1 MASNR
6 KGLLFLI
13 PRNLRNEARCGNI
26 YLEKI
31 MSNTPSNATQPS
43 ESASI
48 LTVVLVG
55 IAAGFLS
62 GMFGV
67 GGGILI
73 VPGLVLVAKMDQRI
87 AHGTSLAAVLPISAA
102 SLVTYW
108 SHDHVDWRVG
118 MCLAAGA
125 LVGAVLGTKLLHVLP
140 HRTLAIAFAGIL
152 LVTAIRLFL
161 PIESGVREV
170 LTVGH
175 IVALVAIGVATGIL
189 AGLLGVGGGV
199 IMVPAMMMLRHLPSA
214 MAKGTSVSVIIPT
227 SLMGTYRNRTKKTVD
242 LRAAAAVGLAGIPS
256 AIVGGWISARM
267 SDTVSNVLFASLL
280 LVVAVRL
287 VLQIRSDDKAG
298 VVH

>member
-1 MASNR
+1 
-6 KGLLFLI
+6 
-13 PRNLRNEARCGNI
+13 
-26 YLEKI
+26 
-31 MSNTPSNATQPS
+31 MSNTHSNVAKSS
-43 ESASI
+43 ESAPI

-73 VPGLVLVAKMDQRI
+73 VPGLVLIAKVDQRI

-102 SLVTYW
+102 SLVSYW

-118 MCLAAGA
+118 LCLATGA
-125 LVGAVLGTKLLHVLP
+125 LVGAVLGTKLLNIVP
-140 HRTLAIAFAGIL
+140 HRVLAIAFAGIL
-152 LVTAIRLFL
+152 LVTAVRLFL
-161 PIESGVREV
+161 PIESGTRGV
-170 LTVGH
+170 LTVGN

-189 AGLLGVGGGV
+189 AGLLGVGGGI
-199 IMVPAMMMLRHLPSA
+199 IMVPAMMMLLHLPSA

-227 SLMGTYRNRTKKTVD
+227 SLMGTYRNRTKKNVD
-242 LRAAAAVGLAGIPS
+242 LRAAAAVGLSGIPS

-280 LVVAVRL
+280 VVVAIRL

-298 VVH
+298 IVH

>member
-1 MASNR
+1 
-6 KGLLFLI
+6 
-13 PRNLRNEARCGNI
+13 
-26 YLEKI
+26 
-31 MSNTPSNATQPS
+31 MSNTHSNVAKSS
-43 ESASI
+43 ESVPI

-55 IAAGFLS
+55 MAAGFLS

-102 SLVTYW
+102 SMVSYW

-118 MCLAAGA
+118 LCLTAGA
-125 LVGAVLGTKLLHVLP
+125 LVGAVLGTKLLNILP
-140 HRTLAIAFAGIL
+140 HRVLAIAFAGIL

-161 PIESGVREV
+161 PIESGTRGV
-170 LTVGH
+170 LTVGS
-175 IVALVAIGVATGIL
+175 IIALIAIGVATGIL
-189 AGLLGVGGGV
+189 AGLLGVGGGI
-199 IMVPAMMMLRHLPSA
+199 IMVPAMMMMLHLPAA
-214 MAKGTSVSVIIPT
+214 MAKGTSVLVIIPT
-227 SLMGTYRNRTKKTVD
+227 SLMGTYRNRTKKNVD
-242 LRAAAAVGLAGIPS
+242 LRAAATVGLSGIPS

-280 LVVAVRL
+280 VVVAIRL

-298 VVH
+298 IVH

>member
-1 MASNR
+1 MW
-6 KGLLFLI
+6 
-13 PRNLRNEARCGNI
+13 E
-26 YLEKI
+26 YLTGEI
-31 MSNTPSNATQPS
+31 MSNTHSNVAKSS
-43 ESASI
+43 ESAPI

-73 VPGLVLVAKMDQRI
+73 VPGLVLIAKMDQRI

-102 SLVTYW
+102 SLVSYW

-118 MCLAAGA
+118 LCLATGA
-125 LVGAVLGTKLLHVLP
+125 LVGAVLGTKLLNIVP
-140 HRTLAIAFAGIL
+140 HRVLAIAFAGIL
-152 LVTAIRLFL
+152 LVTAVRLFL
-161 PIESGVREV
+161 PIESGTRGV
-170 LTVGH
+170 LTVGN
-175 IVALVAIGVATGIL
+175 IVALIAIGVATGIL
-189 AGLLGVGGGV
+189 AGLLGVGGGI
-199 IMVPAMMMLRHLPSA
+199 IMVPAMMMMLHLPSA

-227 SLMGTYRNRTKKTVD
+227 SLMGTYRNRTKKNVD
-242 LRAAAAVGLAGIPS
+242 LRAAAAVGLSGIPS

-280 LVVAVRL
+280 VVVAIRL

-298 VVH
+298 IVH